1 MMRINLCLLMLALL
15 LGASRC
21 NETTPDL
28 NGTRWKV
35 TEIRQPNA
43 SNAQLPTKD
52 YVLEFRDNKSVG
64 IKLDINN
71 CFGNYEIADAGKI
84 SIQPLACTKACC
96 DSDLAMQIIS
106 LLPHMTDYQIKGTT
120 LSLTGA
126 GRVQLLRVP

>member
-1 MMRINLCLLMLALL
+1 MRINLCLLLLALL

-43 SNAQLPTKD
+43 SSAQLPTKD

-84 SIQPLACTKACC
+84 FIQPLACTKACC

-106 LLPHMTDYQIKGTT
+106 LLPQMTDYQVKNDIMR
-120 LSLTGA
+120 LSGSGKMALQK
-126 GRVQLLRVP
+126 VE